1 MPKALTNEEY
11 IRNYLKGWGP
21 TAGQVEYLTRDQW
34 RPPLENY
41 MELTYCAILT
51 ELTMCWFDS
60 GNTMTISDYINLMY
74 IAEEEHAKGNGWTQ
88 KSENITEPKTKGKNY
103 QNHHTYAKT
112 VEKYGTSTHTKEQPK
127 SGTPKS
133 QDSLNTDAIVS
144 NVQTALKMK

>member
-1 MPKALTNEEY
+1 MPKVLTNEEY
-11 IRNYLKGWGP
+11 LKNYLKGWGP
-21 TAGQVEYLTRDQW
+21 TAGQAQYLTRDQW

-74 IAEEEHAKGNGWTQ
+74 IAEEEHAKGNGWIH
-88 KSENITEPKTKGKNY
+88 KSENTTELRTKGKNY

-112 VEKYGTSTHTKEQPK
+112 VEKYGTSTPKKEQTK
-127 SGTPKS
+127 SGTQKS

-144 NVQTALKMK
+144 NVQTVLKMD